1 MSKLDSS
8 IERFFKSLDDLE
20 AAVNRRSVQDQSLE
34 KVHREL
40 AALTEDRSRLAQE
53 LDALKAQNKRLDEMN
68 DEVAERLDGAIQEIQ
83 GVLEN

>member
-1 MSKLDSS
+1 MSRLDSS

-20 AAVNRRSVQDQSLE
+20 AAVNRRGVQEKSME

-40 AALTEDRSRLAQE
+40 AALSEDRSRLAQE
-53 LDALKAQNKRLDEMN
+53 LDALKAQNKRLNEMN

>member
-8 IERFFKSLDDLE
+8 IERFFKSLDELE
-20 AAVNRRSVQDQSLE
+20 ASVNRRSVQDKSME
-34 KVHREL
+34 KVHKEL

-53 LDALKAQNKRLDEMN
+53 LDGLKAQNKRLGEMN
-68 DEVAERLDGAIQEIQ
+68 DEVADRLDGAIQEIQ